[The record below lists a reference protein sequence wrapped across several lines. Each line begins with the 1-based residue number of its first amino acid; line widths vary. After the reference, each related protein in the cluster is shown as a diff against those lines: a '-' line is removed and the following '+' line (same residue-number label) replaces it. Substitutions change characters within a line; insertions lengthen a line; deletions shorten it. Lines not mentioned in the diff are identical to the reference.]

1 MTLSELIKSIRADQ
15 HLSLGRLSELTG
27 ISKGTLS
34 LWERGK
40 NPNNPAKPLAPTVE
54 NLRKLTTVLPYG
66 LDELINQLD
75 GDSEIQ
81 VPPPRKKLP
90 SNILPLPQTKKVP
103 MLGAVA
109 CGEPIYMD
117 EVRGEYYPMDSSIR
131 ADFCLKAQGDSMSG
145 ARIYDGDIVF
155 IQSSPEVEN
164 GQIAA
169 VAVDDEATLKYF
181 YQYGDTVV
189 LRPAN
194 PKYEEMTFERD
205 DMNRLR
211 IFGRAVAFQSAL

>member
-1 MTLSELIKSIRADQ
+1 MTLSELIKSIRTTQ
-15 HLSLGRLSELTG
+15 HLSLGKMSELTG

-40 NPNNPAKPLAPTVE
+40 NPNNPDKPLVPSMET
-54 NLRKLTTVLPYG
+54 LRKLTAILPYG
-66 LDELINQLD
+66 LDELISQLD
-75 GDSEIQ
+75 DDTEISI
-81 VPPPRKKLP
+81 PGPRQPLP
-90 SNILPLPQTKKVP
+90 SNVMPIPPMKKVP
-103 MLGAVA
+103 MLGSVA

-117 EVRGEYYPMDSSIR
+117 EVRGEYYPLDSSIH
-131 ADFCLKAQGDSMSG
+131 ADFCLRAKGDSMTG

-155 IQSSPEVEN
+155 VQSSPVVEN

-169 VAVDDEATLKYF
+169 VAIDDEATLKYF

-194 PKYEEMTFERD
+194 PKYDELTYSKEQL
-205 DMNRLR
+205 NHIR
-211 IFGRAVAFQSAL
+211 ILGRAMAFQSAL

>member
-1 MTLSELIKSIRADQ
+1 MGSRSMGEVIKALRLERNMTQEQFAKAFDISSSTVGMWENNKRSPSNEMQDSIADYFNVDMDFLHGRTLIRNKVRDFGETI
-15 HLSLGRLSELTG
+15 
-27 ISKGTLS
+27 
-34 LWERGK
+34 
-40 NPNNPAKPLAPTVE
+40 
-54 NLRKLTTVLPYG
+54 
-66 LDELINQLD
+66 
-75 GDSEIQ
+75 
-81 VPPPRKKLP
+81 P

-103 MLGAVA
+103 MLGSVA

-131 ADFCLKAQGDSMSG
+131 ADFCLKAQGDSMTG

-194 PKYEEMTFERD
+194 PKYQEMTFERD